1 MLVSKNTPKPK
12 PMGDKYRVAFEIGK
26 TDDAKL
32 QQLANAEQTTVNA
45 QVDKMDKD
53 VRNTVANRFTQGF
66 FNGAYSDLKANA
78 AMAYTAATDPLGTAW
93 KVGEALVTIP
103 LLPTK
108 IGVQLG
114 QAAIEL
120 SNLKPEQRQ
129 ALVDELIKKGYTSL
143 RDLPVGD
150 AAEKAGEIVGTIA
163 MEAILAKGVSTAG
176 KVSLEGLEAL
186 KGTKFA
192 AQITELAKAT
202 KQTIAETQV
211 PVRATVQTMA
221 DTAGGTRKVVNVE
234 SKSLGEVIQNL
245 EARAKQVLSGGAE
258 DAARVKPIGLPAWSK
273 LEVDLEHIVSGHK
286 AGGSRLAQSSAAGG
300 AKDVFPATMTDKQIL
315 KAIETAYGNAKKV
328 ETQELLGEKRVRLI
342 GVSNSSKIEMWLNI
356 TRNKLETA
364 YPINR

>member
-1 MLVSKNTPKPK
+1 
-12 PMGDKYRVAFEIGK
+12 MGDKYRVAFKIGK

-32 QQLANAEQTTVNA
+32 QQIANAEQIKVNNGIDA
-45 QVDKMDKD
+45 MDKT

-78 AMAYTAATDPLGTAW
+78 AMVYSAATDPLGTAW

-129 ALVDELIKKGYTSL
+129 ALVDELINKGYTSL

-163 MEAILAKGVSTAG
+163 MEAILAKGVATGG
-176 KVSLEGLEAL
+176 KVALEGLEAL

-192 AQITELAKAT
+192 AQITELAKTT
-202 KQTIAETQV
+202 KTAIAETQV

-221 DTAGGTRKVVNVE
+221 DTAGGARKVVNVE
-234 SKSLGEVIQNL
+234 TMIGYHSC
-245 EARAKQVLSGGAE
+245 GGAS
-258 DAARVKPIGLPAWSK
+258 KQSK
-273 LEVDLEHIVSGHK
+273 LLLR
-286 AGGSRLAQSSAAGG
+286 SRRRLR
-300 AKDVFPATMTDKQIL
+300 
-315 KAIETAYGNAKKV
+315 
-328 ETQELLGEKRVRLI
+328 RV
-342 GVSNSSKIEMWLNI
+342 
-356 TRNKLETA
+356 
-364 YPINR
+364 